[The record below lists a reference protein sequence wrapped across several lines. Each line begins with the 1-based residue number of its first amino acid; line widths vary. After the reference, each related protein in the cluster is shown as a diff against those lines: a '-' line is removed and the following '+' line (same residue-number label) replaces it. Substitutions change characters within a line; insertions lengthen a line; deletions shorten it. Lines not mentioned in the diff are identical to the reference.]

1 MNITEQLGL
10 DRITVNL
17 EWAHK
22 NGVSYNVSVDP
33 QVAVN
38 YTGRN
43 RVQLIVSYDIK
54 YNVSVVASLCRR
66 NSAIFRVLNHSKQL
80 KFKIIVI
87 R

>member
-1 MNITEQLGL
+1 MNITEQLGS

-33 QVAVN
+33 QVVVN

-43 RVQLIVSYDIK
+43 RAQLIVLYDKK
-54 YNVSVVASLCRR
+54 YNASVVASLCGR
-66 NSAIFRVLNHSKQL
+66 NSAIFRVLKQL
-80 KFKIIVI
+80 KFKIIVT

>member
-17 EWAHK
+17 EWIHK

-43 RVQLIVSYDIK
+43 RVQLIVFYDKI
-54 YNVSVVASLCRR
+54 YNISVVASLCGR
-66 NSAIFRVLNHSKQL
+66 NSTIFRVLNHGEQL
-80 KFKIIVI
+80 KFKIVVM